1 LDSRTIVRSGKQRAK
16 HERNAQTCNLGIVQT
31 HFPND
36 VRKSIT
42 RVQQASVMNW
52 REGYD
57 YPSDDE
63 EQDDDF
69 MERADYDYERI
80 NDK

>member
-1 LDSRTIVRSGKQRAK
+1 MHA
-16 HERNAQTCNLGIVQT
+16 NATARREGLRPLPLNIQT
-31 HFPND
+31 
-36 VRKSIT
+36 
-42 RVQQASVMNW
+42 MW

-57 YPSDDE
+57 YPSDDD

>member
-1 LDSRTIVRSGKQRAK
+1 MRNEPEWFQEVLDRTKQ
-16 HERNAQTCNLGIVQT
+16 T
-31 HFPND
+31 
-36 VRKSIT
+36 KSFLL
-42 RVQQASVMNW
+42 MW

-63 EQDDDF
+63 ETDDDF

>member
-1 LDSRTIVRSGKQRAK
+1 MHAKATARRKGLRSLPLIP
-16 HERNAQTCNLGIVQT
+16 ET
-31 HFPND
+31 
-36 VRKSIT
+36 
-42 RVQQASVMNW
+42 MW

-63 EQDDDF
+63 EQQDDF
-69 MERADYDYERI
+69 FERADHDYEQL

>member
-1 LDSRTIVRSGKQRAK
+1 
-16 HERNAQTCNLGIVQT
+16 
-31 HFPND
+31 
-36 VRKSIT
+36 
-42 RVQQASVMNW
+42 MNW

-63 EQDDDF
+63 EQEDDF
-69 MERADYDYERI
+69 MERADHDYEQQ

>member
-1 LDSRTIVRSGKQRAK
+1 MRQ
-16 HERNAQTCNLGIVQT
+16 QNL
-31 HFPND
+31 
-36 VRKSIT
+36 
-42 RVQQASVMNW
+42 W

-63 EQDDDF
+63 ETEDDF

>member
-1 LDSRTIVRSGKQRAK
+1 MRQ
-16 HERNAQTCNLGIVQT
+16 QNL
-31 HFPND
+31 
-36 VRKSIT
+36 
-42 RVQQASVMNW
+42 W

-63 EQDDDF
+63 EHEDDF
-69 MERADYDYERI
+69 FERADHDYEQI

>member
-1 LDSRTIVRSGKQRAK
+1 
-16 HERNAQTCNLGIVQT
+16 
-31 HFPND
+31 
-36 VRKSIT
+36 
-42 RVQQASVMNW
+42 MNNTNFLWIMW

-63 EQDDDF
+63 EHEDDF
-69 MERADYDYERI
+69 MERADHDYEQL